1 MPLWSKNVPSSGWEP
16 SPRSIFEKTQ
26 TGKASHFTSKYC
38 GRWTWLQIKTQ
49 RLKQAA
55 LRRLP
60 SLSASPM
67 MPFVIQLVWNNKQFI
82 ASYLL
87 TASLQHAGEA
97 AQLSAGATQQR
108 RSLIAVEVITVTC
121 NYHVQRVKPA
131 FKKLTRAFRMLNWR
145 TIWSYINSYVQ
156 STKLVMRYHWSH
168 HNNQKRRGRCVWFNF
183 FRFLSWELMENSQY
197 RYQLCNSHLQII

>member
-16 SPRSIFEKTQ
+16 SRRSIFEKTQ

-38 GRWTWLQIKTQ
+38 GRWSWLQIKKQ
-49 RLKQAA
+49 GLKQAA

-60 SLSASPM
+60 SLSLSPLL
-67 MPFVIQLVWNNKQFI
+67 PFVIQLVWNNKQFI

-97 AQLSAGATQQR
+97 AQLSAGASQQR

-131 FKKLTRAFRMLNWR
+131 FKKLTRAFRMLNWKA
-145 TIWSYINSYVQ
+145 IWSYINSYVQ
-156 STKLVMRYHWSH
+156 STKLVMRYHWSN
-168 HNNQKRRGRCVWFNF
+168 HNNQKKKGEMCKDPN
-183 FRFLSWELMENSQY
+183 
-197 RYQLCNSHLQII
+197 